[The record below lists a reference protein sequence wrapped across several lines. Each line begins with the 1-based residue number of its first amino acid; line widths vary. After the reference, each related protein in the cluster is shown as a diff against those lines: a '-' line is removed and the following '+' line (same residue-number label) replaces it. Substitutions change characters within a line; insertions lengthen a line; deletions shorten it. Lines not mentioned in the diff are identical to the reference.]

1 MVMALPFLLGLIATA
16 LAMGGRRR
24 ASIGVWFVL
33 AIVLLAWL
41 KYHATDALGLSF

>member
-24 ASIGVWFVL
+24 ASIWVWFVL
-33 AIVLLAWL
+33 ALVPLAWL
-41 KYHATDALGLSF
+41 KHHARDFLGLSF